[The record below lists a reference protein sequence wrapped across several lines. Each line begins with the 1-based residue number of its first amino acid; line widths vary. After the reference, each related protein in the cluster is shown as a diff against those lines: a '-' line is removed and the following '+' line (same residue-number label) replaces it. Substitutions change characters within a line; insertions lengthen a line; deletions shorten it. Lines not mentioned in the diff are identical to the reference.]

1 MSLQTN
7 TTKLNELK
15 TKVNS
20 LPDQNPPVSL
30 QERTVVSTTVQQ
42 EVLPDEGYDGFSKII
57 VNAIPNGEVNTLS
70 LGEVRYN
77 IEKSEIKT
85 PNWKVACYIVSG
97 LIMLL
102 AVIIKFSLC
111 RCPSCTRYI
120 NLMNIFTTHCP
131 YCGKSLD
138 KSK

>member
-15 TKVNS
+15 TKVNN

-57 VNAIPNGEVNTLS
+57 VNAIPNGEEMS
-70 LGEVRYN
+70 
-77 IEKSEIKT
+77 
-85 PNWKVACYIVSG
+85 
-97 LIMLL
+97 
-102 AVIIKFSLC
+102 F
-111 RCPSCTRYI
+111 
-120 NLMNIFTTHCP
+120 
-131 YCGKSLD
+131 
-138 KSK
+138 

>member
-57 VNAIPNGEVNTLS
+57 VNAIPNGEEMS
-70 LGEVRYN
+70 
-77 IEKSEIKT
+77 
-85 PNWKVACYIVSG
+85 
-97 LIMLL
+97 
-102 AVIIKFSLC
+102 F
-111 RCPSCTRYI
+111 
-120 NLMNIFTTHCP
+120 
-131 YCGKSLD
+131 
-138 KSK
+138 

>member
-1 MSLQTN
+1 MNNAKKGLLISLI
-7 TTKLNELK
+7 L
-15 TKVNS
+15 
-20 LPDQNPPVSL
+20 
-30 QERTVVSTTVQQ
+30 
-42 EVLPDEGYDGFSKII
+42 II
-57 VNAIPNGEVNTLS
+57 LGLAIILTVNAIPNGEVNTLS

>member
-15 TKVNS
+15 TKVNN

-57 VNAIPNGEVNTLS
+57 VNAIPNGE
-70 LGEVRYN
+70 E
-77 IEKSEIKT
+77 
-85 PNWKVACYIVSG
+85 
-97 LIMLL
+97 M
-102 AVIIKFSLC
+102 KF
-111 RCPSCTRYI
+111 
-120 NLMNIFTTHCP
+120 
-131 YCGKSLD
+131 
-138 KSK
+138 